1 MATAA
6 SWASVAVTLILGVA
20 GFVVAR
26 NVNKDFR
33 LRLAERRLAAYER
46 LWALMRP
53 ASPYSQPLNEEGRR
67 RLHESFTDWYF
78 CNGDGILLDHSSR
91 SMYFGAKDN
100 LVCQLEGLTPER
112 SRQRLMQ
119 LNDTDLDLQRGRLA
133 QRQLSLLRAKLRAD
147 LTVYGQ
153 PYGHELDDEDREF
166 LEYYG
171 VDIHRKP
178 WKEETDETER
188 PAYSPQDSAVSHGA

>member
-1 MATAA
+1 MAIAA
-6 SWASVAVTLILGVA
+6 SWASVAVTLILGIA

-26 NVNKDFR
+26 NINKDFR
-33 LRLAERRLAAYER
+33 LRLAKRRLAAYER

-53 ASPYSQPLNEEGRR
+53 ASPYSEPLNEEGRR
-67 RLHESFTDWYF
+67 RLFDSFTDWYF
-78 CNGDGILLDHSSR
+78 CHGDGILLDHSSR

-100 LVCQLEGLTPER
+100 LVCQVEDLTPES
-112 SRQRLMQ
+112 SRQRLKQ
-119 LNDTDLDLQRGRLA
+119 LNDPDLERQRRLLA

-153 PYGHELDDEDREF
+153 PYGHKLDREDREF

-178 WKEETDETER
+178 WSEVTDETER
-188 PAYSPQDSAVSHGA
+188 PGYSPQDSAGSQVT

>member
-1 MATAA
+1 MAIAA
-6 SWASVAVTLILGVA
+6 SCASVAVTLILGVA

-33 LRLAERRLAAYER
+33 LRLAERRLAAHER
-46 LWALMRP
+46 LWTLMRP

-67 RLHESFTDWYF
+67 RLYESFTDWYF
-78 CNGDGILLDHSSR
+78 RNGDGILLDRSSR

-100 LVCQLEGLTPER
+100 LVCRVEDLTPER
-112 SRQRLMQ
+112 SRHRLKQ
-119 LNDTDLDLQRGRLA
+119 LNGADLDRQRGLLV

-153 PYGHELDDEDREF
+153 PYGHKLDDEDREF

-171 VDIHRKP
+171 VDTHRKP
-178 WKEETDETER
+178 WREETDETER
-188 PAYSPQDSAVSHGA
+188 PAYSPRDSAGSR